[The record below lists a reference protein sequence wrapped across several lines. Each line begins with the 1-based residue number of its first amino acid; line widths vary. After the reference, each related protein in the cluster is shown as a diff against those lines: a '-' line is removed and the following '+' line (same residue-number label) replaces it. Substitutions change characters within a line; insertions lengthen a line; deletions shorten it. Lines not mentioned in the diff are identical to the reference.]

1 MDTKKKALIGV
12 SAIAVLIILGF
23 IGSRLFSK
31 KVENPYEIMVN
42 GKILS
47 MYDSSIDDFE
57 ENGFE
62 VCEGRFSSNSEKNN
76 VTIYNDKIVDV
87 TIYDN
92 SVQIFKSISVG
103 DNISKAESAFKYEV
117 KHDNVGC
124 DVTFNSANEEIDLSK
139 EDINEGIRIFFVKK
153 EDSNIISKISIVSD
167 NIYFK

>member
-62 VCEGRFSSNSEKNN
+62 VCEGILSSMSSENN
-76 VTIYNDKIVDV
+76 NIEIYNDEISAITIHDDSV
-87 TIYDN
+87 TTY
-92 SVQIFKSISVG
+92 KSISVG
-103 DNISKAESAFKYEV
+103 DDISKVKDAFEYEFTS
-117 KHDNVGC
+117 DNTC
-124 DVTFNSANEEIDLSK
+124 DVYFNKDGKEIKST
-139 EDINEGIRIFFVKK
+139 EATNEGYAITYNYNV
-153 EDSNIISKISIVSD
+153 ESSKIEFILIVD
-167 NIYFK
+167 LKVYGN